1 MHRLRTFG
9 LVDLRDSEG
18 RELLPAAGATM
29 PLALLVH
36 LAVAR
41 PAGPHRRDKLAALL
55 WPEAMAAARR
65 EAFDDA
71 LDIVRTALGEATIVD
86 VGDDSVALDPAQ
98 CWCDAVAFRTALDT
112 GDTAEALALYRGDFL
127 QGFVVAS
134 ADFQQWMRTERSV
147 LRRQAAHGAREL
159 ADQFE
164 SRGQLTTAVTWAKRG
179 AELQYDDERSLR
191 RLLRLLDRAGDRK
204 TALRIYERFS
214 RKLRDSLKREPHA
227 LTADLVARIRKAA
240 SVLNQEPGSARV
252 PAPGLPIDAP
262 RPPTE
267 HRL

>member
-98 CWCDAVAFRTALDT
+98 CWCDAVAFRTAL
-112 GDTAEALALYRGDFL
+112 
-127 QGFVVAS
+127 
-134 ADFQQWMRTERSV
+134 
-147 LRRQAAHGAREL
+147 
-159 ADQFE
+159 
-164 SRGQLTTAVTWAKRG
+164 
-179 AELQYDDERSLR
+179 
-191 RLLRLLDRAGDRK
+191 
-204 TALRIYERFS
+204 
-214 RKLRDSLKREPHA
+214 
-227 LTADLVARIRKAA
+227 
-240 SVLNQEPGSARV
+240 
-252 PAPGLPIDAP
+252 
-262 RPPTE
+262 
-267 HRL
+267 